1 MRFKNKKF
9 YLYAEIWNGDRQK
22 YIYIY
27 GKQKTQIKMVQPG
40 SNISAILITEKD

>member
-1 MRFKNKKF
+1 MQKSGMETGKN
-9 YLYAEIWNGDRQK
+9 
-22 YIYIY
+22 IYIY